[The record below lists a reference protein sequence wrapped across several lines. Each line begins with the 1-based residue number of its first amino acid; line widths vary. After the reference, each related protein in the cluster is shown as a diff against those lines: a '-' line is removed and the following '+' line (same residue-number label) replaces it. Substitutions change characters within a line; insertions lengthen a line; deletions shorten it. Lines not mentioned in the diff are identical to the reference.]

1 MTELFQH
8 PIATTEPYS
17 RFFFLN
23 PVGELSLVS
32 SIHDALKAAEDGG
45 YAWLDFCDPKNKDL
59 QPLITELNIHPLSIE
74 DCLNGEQLPKLDLF
88 PHYSFMVFNILEFSS
103 EELLAH
109 ELDLFIGKNFIIS
122 VTHRDSQN
130 QPLLQG
136 MEHLVERESQR
147 VRNGTSFLLH
157 LLIDTVVDR
166 KFLAIDQIETKLDK
180 DEDEI
185 LKGSPDYNLSRLLD
199 SRRDLMTIRK
209 SVFYEREV
217 VSKLIRQ
224 DSPFIAEKSLVF
236 FRDVYDH
243 LSRYYEI
250 SESARDQVTSLM
262 EIHLS
267 LISNR
272 MAETSNRTNASM
284 RRLTLIS
291 SIFMPLTLISG
302 IGGMSEYTMMVGQE
316 NWKIGYLVLLVF
328 MVIVAMVNYSLL
340 QRMERNLTKEESASG

>member
-1 MTELFQH
+1 MTELIQH

-17 RFFFLN
+17 RFFFIN

-32 SIHDALKAAEDGG
+32 SIHDAMKAAEDGG
-45 YAWLDFCDPKNKDL
+45 YAWLDYCDPKNEDL

-74 DCLNGEQLPKLDLF
+74 DSLNEEQLPKLDLF
-88 PHYSFMVFNILEFSS
+88 PNYSFMVFNIFEISS

-328 MVIVAMVNYSLL
+328 MVVVAMINYSLL
-340 QRMERNLTKEESASG
+340 QRMERNLTKDEPTSG

>member
-1 MTELFQH
+1 
-8 PIATTEPYS
+8 
-17 RFFFLN
+17 
-23 PVGELSLVS
+23 
-32 SIHDALKAAEDGG
+32 
-45 YAWLDFCDPKNKDL
+45 
-59 QPLITELNIHPLSIE
+59 
-74 DCLNGEQLPKLDLF
+74 
-88 PHYSFMVFNILEFSS
+88 MVFNIFEISS

-109 ELDLFIGKNFIIS
+109 ELDLVIGKNFIIS
-122 VTHRDSQN
+122 ITHRDSQN

-136 MEHLVERESQR
+136 VERLVERESQR
-147 VRNGTSFLLH
+147 VRNGPSFLLH

-185 LKGSPDYNLSRLLD
+185 LKGSPDYDLSRLLD

-217 VSKLIRQ
+217 LSKLIRQ

-250 SESARDQVTSLM
+250 SETARDQVTSLM

-340 QRMERNLTKEESASG
+340 QRMERNLTKDEPTSG

>member
-1 MTELFQH
+1 MTELIQH
-8 PIATTEPYS
+8 PIATTDPYS
-17 RFFFLN
+17 RFFFIN

-32 SIHDALKAAEDGG
+32 SIHDAMKAAEDGG
-45 YAWLDFCDPKNKDL
+45 YAWLDYCDPKNEDL

-74 DCLNGEQLPKLDLF
+74 DSLNEEQLPKLDLF
-88 PHYSFMVFNILEFSS
+88 PNYSFMVFNIFEISS

-109 ELDLFIGKNFIIS
+109 ELDLVIGKNFIIS
-122 VTHRDSQN
+122 ITHRDSQN

-136 MEHLVERESQR
+136 VERLVERESQR
-147 VRNGTSFLLH
+147 VRNGPSFLLH

-166 KFLAIDQIETKLDK
+166 KFLAIDRIETKLDK

-185 LKGSPDYNLSRLLD
+185 LKGSPDYDLSRLLD
-199 SRRDLMTIRK
+199 SRRDLMVIRK

-250 SESARDQVTSLM
+250 SETARDQVTSLM

-302 IGGMSEYTMMVGQE
+302 IGGMSEYTMMVGRE
-316 NWKIGYLVLLVF
+316 NWQIGYLVLLVF
-328 MVIVAMVNYSLL
+328 MVVVAMINYSLL
-340 QRMERNLTKEESASG
+340 QRMERNLTKDEPTSG

>member
-1 MTELFQH
+1 MTEPTQL
-8 PIATTEPYS
+8 PEIAKESYT
-17 RFFFLN
+17 RFFFIN

-32 SIHDALKAAEDGG
+32 SLQDALRATKDGG
-45 YAWLDFCDPKNKDL
+45 YMWLDYCDPQKEDL
-59 QPLITELNIHPLSIE
+59 LPLVNELSIHPLSIE
-74 DCLNGEQLPKLDLF
+74 DSLNEEQLPKLDLF
-88 PHYSFMVFNILEFSS
+88 PTYSFMIFNIFESTP

-109 ELDLFIGKNFIIS
+109 ELDLAIGKNFVIS
-122 VTHRDSQN
+122 ITHRDSQN
-130 QPLLQG
+130 RPLLQG
-136 MEHLVERESQR
+136 IERLVERESQK
-147 VRNGTSFLLH
+147 VRNGPSFMLH
-157 LLIDTVVDR
+157 QLIDIVVDR
-166 KFLAIDQIETKLDK
+166 KFQAIDRIEIKLDK

-185 LKGSPDYNLSRLLD
+185 LQGSPDFDLSRLMD

-217 VSKLIRQ
+217 LSKLIRQ
-224 DSPFIAEKSLVF
+224 DSPFVAEKSLVF

-250 SESARDQVTSLM
+250 SETARDQVTSLM

-267 LISNR
+267 LMSNN
-272 MAETSNRTNASM
+272 MAATSNRTNAIM

-316 NWKIGYLVLLVF
+316 NWKIGYLVLLLV
-328 MVIVAMVNYSLL
+328 MVVVAVANFVLL
-340 QRMERNLTKEESASG
+340 RRMEHRLHADSPTNR

>member
-1 MTELFQH
+1 MTELIEKTSF
-8 PIATTEPYS
+8 IKEPYS
-17 RFFFLN
+17 RFFF
-23 PVGELSLVS
+23 VDEAGELSLVS
-32 SIHDALKAAEDGG
+32 SIHDARNAVRDGG
-45 YAWLDFCDPKNKDL
+45 YMWLDFCDPKKEDL
-59 QPLITELNIHPLSIE
+59 EPLITELNLHPLSIE
-74 DCLNGEQLPKLDLF
+74 DSLNEEQLPKLDLF
-88 PHYSFMVFNILEFSS
+88 PNYSFMIFNIFEISS
-103 EELLAH
+103 EEVLAH
-109 ELDLFIGKNFIIS
+109 ELDLAVGKDFVIS

-130 QPLLQG
+130 RPFLQG
-136 MEHLVERESQR
+136 MERLVERESQK
-147 VRNGTSFLLH
+147 VRNGPSFLLH

-166 KFLAIDQIETKLDK
+166 KFLAIDRIETKLDS

-185 LKGSPDYNLSRLLD
+185 LKGSPDYDLSRLLD

-217 VSKLIRQ
+217 LSKLIRQ
-224 DSPFIAEKSLVF
+224 DSPFVAEKSLVF

-250 SESARDQVTSLM
+250 SETARDQVTSLM

-272 MAETSNRTNASM
+272 MAATSNRTNAIM

-302 IGGMSEYTMMVGQE
+302 IGGMSEYTMMVGQD
-316 NWKIGYLVLLVF
+316 NWRIGYLVLLVL
-328 MVIVAMVNYSLL
+328 MVVVAIINFLL
-340 QRMERNLTKEESASG
+340 LRRMERNLRKEE